1 MPLETPACWELL
13 RAADHGVL
21 ATRHATRGVDAVPVV
36 FVIDDANRI
45 VIPIDSVKPKST
57 TRLQRLVNIAT
68 DARVMVLA
76 EHYEDDWTQLWWV
89 RARGR
94 AGEAELS
101 EAHGKLLADKYP
113 SYVDA
118 ASIVSTI
125 VVDVEEVSGW
135 KASAASTS
143 A

>member
-1 MPLETPACWELL
+1 MPLATPECWELL

-21 ATRHATRGVDAVPVV
+21 ATRHVARGVDAVPVV
-36 FVIDDANRI
+36 FVIDDENRI
-45 VIPIDSVKPKST
+45 VIPIDTVKPKTT
-57 TRLQRLVNIAT
+57 TRLQRLANIAT

-94 AGEAELS
+94 AGEAAVTDAWLR
-101 EAHGKLLADKYP
+101 LLAEKYP
-113 SYVDA
+113 AYRAEGAV
-118 ASIVSTI
+118 VSAI

-135 KASAASTS
+135 RATAQSASA
-143 A
+143 